1 MNSAFDY
8 SDNSGSKLEVAK
20 KIIISAILP
29 KLNTKDSLSLV
40 LFDDKSY
47 ITQPL
52 VPVNT
57 IDLSAFKSEIMK
69 IKTNGGTVMET
80 GMRGGN
86 DQFNAFFKKYPDR
99 VGNENRIFFL
109 TDATPN
115 SGDSDTNAML
125 KLMREN
131 QSKRIYTT
139 FVGLGVDFNIEL
151 VNILTKLK
159 ATNYFSVK
167 SAAEFTHLLDKEFDY
182 IVSADVYD
190 VIVQCVD
197 GNFDVERVYGSPGYE
212 IPKSGVI
219 FEMNSGFPSLK
230 EDPNTTK
237 GGVVLIKL
245 KPKSGWFS
253 SADVSKPTKL
263 KFKTTYC
270 DREGKKYEDNQE
282 LNFPGLNDSDIYSGS
297 AARKAIVLTR
307 YVNFMKQFIIDHS
320 SKNNHQFDK
329 LGIPIPKVKETNASS
344 YGSSMHPLDA
354 TYRSIAE
361 RFRDYFTKEADSLGD
376 AKLLKELE
384 LINKILD
391 LKEQAHTDLPRFDF
405 MG

>member
-1 MNSAFDY
+1 
-8 SDNSGSKLEVAK
+8 
-20 KIIISAILP
+20 
-29 KLNTKDSLSLV
+29 
-40 LFDDKSY
+40 
-47 ITQPL
+47 
-52 VPVNT
+52 
-57 IDLSAFKSEIMK
+57 MK
-69 IKTNGGTVMET
+69 IE
-80 GMRGGN
+80 
-86 DQFNAFFKKYPDR
+86 F
-99 VGNENRIFFL
+99 FFL

-115 SGDSDTNAML
+115 NGDNDTNAML

-131 QSKRIYTT
+131 QSKHIYTT
-139 FVGLGVDFNIEL
+139 FVGLGVDFNVEL

-190 VIVQCVD
+190 VVVQCVE

-253 SADVSKPTKL
+253 STDVVKPTKL

-270 DREGKKYEDNQE
+270 DREGKKFEDYQE
-282 LNFPGLNDSDIYSGS
+282 LTFPGLSDSDVYSGS
-297 AARKAIVLTR
+297 AARKAILLTR

-320 SKNNHQFDK
+320 SNSNYQFDK
-329 LGIPIPKVKETNASS
+329 LGIPIPKVKETNVSS
-344 YGSSMHPLDA
+344 YGSSMKPLDD
-354 TYRSIAE
+354 TYHSITE
-361 RFRDYFTKEADSLGD
+361 RFRTYFIKEADALGD
-376 AKLLKELE
+376 SKLLKELE
-384 LINKILD
+384 IINKILD
-391 LKEQAHTDLPRFDF
+391 LKEDQSKNTTPVYDL